1 MTTRSTNKGETII
14 EAEIIDEN
22 GLPVPAQ
29 KTESPRPHARPKGD
43 TGGVI
48 GGILVLSFGFIMT
61 LFVAAFSIFI
71 LLPLMLIGRLLGMK
85 IKRFTR

>member
-1 MTTRSTNKGETII
+1 MNKKEIVTTEEIVQ
-14 EAEIIDEN
+14 AEVLDEN
-22 GLPVPAQ
+22 G
-29 KTESPRPHARPKGD
+29 RPLFEPKEPKDSARPKGD
-43 TGGVI
+43 MGGVF

-71 LLPLMLIGRLLGMK
+71 LLPLMLIGRVLGME

>member
-1 MTTRSTNKGETII
+1 MKKQDLATTQQIT
-14 EAEIIDEN
+14 EAEVLDEN
-22 GLPVPAQ
+22 GRPLFGPE
-29 KTESPRPHARPKGD
+29 TPRDSARPKGD

-71 LLPLMLIGRLLGMK
+71 LLPLMLVGRVLGME
-85 IKRFTR
+85 IKRFKR

>member
-1 MTTRSTNKGETII
+1 MNKKELVTSEEIV
-14 EAEIIDEN
+14 EAEVLDEH
-22 GLPVPAQ
+22 GRPVTGA
-29 KTESPRPHARPKGD
+29 EAPRDAARPKGD

-71 LLPLMLIGRLLGMK
+71 LLPLMLIGRILGME
-85 IKRFTR
+85 IKRISR

>member
-1 MTTRSTNKGETII
+1 MTKHEITNTEEII
-14 EAEIIDEN
+14 EAEVLDEN
-22 GLPVPAQ
+22 GRPVFEAEKP
-29 KTESPRPHARPKGD
+29 KDSARPKGD

-71 LLPLMLIGRLLGMK
+71 LLPLMLIGRLLGME